1 MYILKLYTIN
11 DLSLLIVRV
20 CMCIDFFS
28 ILSSISV
35 VLNASVLLQ
44 SNQIMTKTYI
54 VGKEEKPTLQLIK
67 RQR

>member
-1 MYILKLYTIN
+1 MYTLKLYTIN

-35 VLNASVLLQ
+35 VLNVSVLLQ

-54 VGKEEKPTLQLIK
+54 VGKEEKPTLELIK